1 VRRRQRIAI
10 ATHVDVMDVCKRVC
24 KRVCVC
30 VCVCVCVRVCVFV
43 LRAQDDIDN
52 DQDATVGT
60 QDFATS
66 AHVVHGAQC
75 NRVTARMSM
84 HLQ

>member
-1 VRRRQRIAI
+1 MRRRQRIAI
-10 ATHVDVMDVCKRVC
+10 ATHVDVMDMCKRVC

-30 VCVCVCVRVCVFV
+30 VCVCVCV
-43 LRAQDDIDN
+43 LRAQDDIDD
-52 DQDATVGT
+52 DQDDTVGA

-66 AHVVHGAQC
+66 GHVVHGAQC

-84 HLQ
+84 RLQ

>member
-1 VRRRQRIAI
+1 
-10 ATHVDVMDVCKRVC
+10 M
-24 KRVCVC
+24 CVC
-30 VCVCVCVRVCVFV
+30 VCVCV
-43 LRAQDDIDN
+43 LRAQDDIDD
-52 DQDATVGT
+52 DQDDTVGA

-84 HLQ
+84 RLQ